1 LSVLLTW
8 SAGLSILRNA
18 GKPMGEDLT
27 TERADKRADELIKQ
41 LRENVVRLK
50 DQFDGLV
57 ELTDELE
64 ATVSP
69 RKKGHSP

>member
-1 LSVLLTW
+1 
-8 SAGLSILRNA
+8 
-18 GKPMGEDLT
+18 MGEDLT